1 MSQPPS
7 QERRPVA
14 APIMAGSMLVGSMLV
29 CAGIGFA
36 LGSLAGIATLMG
48 IAGLFVGLVLGF
60 FLVYD
65 RFKDL

>member
-1 MSQPPS
+1 
-7 QERRPVA
+7 
-14 APIMAGSMLVGSMLV
+14 MAGSMLVGSMLV